1 MTSNSLFRDHGA
13 MMQFLVYTPVW
24 REDLGQKL
32 GGPEYSYCFVLER
45 FLPVLQRLGEVTAV
59 RDPAREADSLYDEC
73 RARGEDCRLLCF
85 CPPHRGP
92 VGLRCPTTLIVAWEF
107 DAIPDE
113 DFGGDPRND
122 WRVALEDHG
131 QVIML
136 SNESREAVLRAMGRD
151 FRATAMPAPI
161 YDPIALQS
169 TRGARSPNCG
179 ATIRPSGLVIDSR
192 NLRMTTHHLIFEESV
207 ALDLASEPWD
217 GSRTTLAFASGA
229 NGPDYVGLGG
239 FYDREYW
246 GCWSETS
253 DPWIILPFMLQ
264 GTVEL
269 EFFAQAFQDNIGRA
283 LSFSI
288 GDAKRAITLQK
299 EPEAHAVVVDLEFPT
314 NLIKFEG
321 LIAVSHPEVG
331 DARTMGLG
339 LRSLTVE
346 EKKAPKTRWKPETRT
361 IMLHGV
367 IYTSVLNPSDGRKNW
382 EDIVKAFCFALKDK
396 ADATLVLKMTHHRA
410 DSFVEKLLRCLRRI
424 GPTACRVV
432 AINAFLDETAYS
444 ALRDASAYYVN
455 ASRCEGL
462 CIPLMEF
469 MSAGAPAIA
478 PRHTAM
484 RDYVDA
490 DSTFIVESSL
500 EPAAWPQDPRRRFRT
515 FWHRIDWASLVRQ
528 FQESYR
534 IAACDPEC
542 YRRMSVAATKSQAS
556 YSSLANVE
564 RLLRAHLSN

>member
-1 MTSNSLFRDHGA
+1 
-13 MMQFLVYTPVW
+13 MQLLVYTPVW

-45 FLPVLQRLGEVTAV
+45 FLPVLQQLGEVTTV
-59 RDPAREADSLYDEC
+59 RDPAREADALYDEC

-92 VGLRCPTTLIVAWEF
+92 VGLRCPTTMIVAWEF
-107 DAIPDE
+107 DAIPNE
-113 DFGGDPRND
+113 DFGDDPRND
-122 WRVALEDHG
+122 WRVALADHG

-151 FRATAMPAPI
+151 FRTTAMPAPI
-161 YDPIALQS
+161 YDEVARQS
-169 TRGARSPNCG
+169 THGATRPDRGATLRLN
-179 ATIRPSGLVIDSR
+179 GLVIDSR
-192 NLRMTTHHLIFEESV
+192 NLRVTTHHLISEESI

-217 GSRTTLAFASGA
+217 GARTTLAFSSGA
-229 NGPDYVGLGG
+229 GWPDYVSLGG
-239 FYDREYW
+239 FYAREYW

-264 GTVEL
+264 GTVEM

-283 LSFSI
+283 VSFSI
-288 GDAKRAITLQK
+288 GNATRSITLQG
-299 EPEAHAVVVDLEFPT
+299 EPRAHAVVVDLEFPT
-314 NLIKFEG
+314 NLVKFEG
-321 LIAVSHPEVG
+321 LSAVSHPEVG

-346 EKKAPKTRWKPETRT
+346 EKKAPKTRWKPEART
-361 IMLHGV
+361 VALDGV
-367 IYTSVLNPSDGRKNW
+367 IYTSIFNPSDGRKNW

-396 ADATLVLKMTHHRA
+396 ADATLVLKMTHHCA
-410 DSFVEKLLRCLRRI
+410 DSFVESLMKCLRRI

-432 AINAFLDETAYS
+432 AINALLDEEAYC

-478 PRHTAM
+478 PLHTAM

-490 DSTFIVESSL
+490 DSTFILESSL
-500 EPAAWPQDPRRRFRT
+500 EPVAWPQDPRRRLRT
-515 FWHRIDWASLVRQ
+515 FWHRIDWGSLVRR

-534 IAACDPEC
+534 IAAFDPER

-556 YSSLANVE
+556 YSSRAKVE
-564 RLLRAHLSN
+564 RLLRAHLSS